1 METSDDEMAPIEP
14 IKNTSD
20 EVELSNI
27 LVVDENDDFSEI
39 PKQVVKFSEYLD
51 ADVADFQF
59 VNQFIKHLPYF
70 NKIKENAFNELE
82 LIRTNLAKSILLNE
96 IRPGLVHW
104 TNRLQTFINEY
115 GLFFS
120 KSDHLRFIKIYLE
133 IIATPE
139 IDLVVIDLCFS
150 ILVELLK
157 YSFIIH

>member
-1 METSDDEMAPIEP
+1 METSDAEMAPIEP
-14 IKNTSD
+14 IKTTSD
-20 EVELSNI
+20 EVDLSNI
-27 LVVDENDDFSEI
+27 LVDDENDDFSEI

-157 YSFIIH
+157 YSFIIR